1 MRKMVRHIKLKIK
14 DHNEDEAYEVYPLN
28 ISKDIFAS
36 FIMYD
41 DEGLIPHCHIR
52 IWRKDG
58 EKREYLYHIALRL
71 DKPKFFHIKELGILD
86 NKKYLGEIIKLLENR
101 LDSLS
106 YESSLWEFLFDS
118 WNFTLRNRKVN
129 PRRMKIPNYRKMI

>member
-1 MRKMVRHIKLKIK
+1 MVRRIKLKIK
-14 DHNEDEAYEVYPLN
+14 DHNEDEAYEVYPMN
-28 ISKDIFAS
+28 ISKDIFVS

-41 DEGLIPHCHIR
+41 DEGLFPHCHIK

-58 EKREYLYHIALRL
+58 EKREELYHIAIRL
-71 DKPKFFHIKELGILD
+71 DKNKFFHTKELGILD

-101 LDSLS
+101 LDTLS

-129 PRRMKIPNYRKMI
+129 PRRMKIPNYRKML

>member
-1 MRKMVRHIKLKIK
+1 MVRHIKLKIK
-14 DHNEDEAYEVYPLN
+14 DHNEDDAYEVYPMN
-28 ISKDIFAS
+28 ISKDVFVS

-41 DEGLIPHCHIR
+41 DEGLFPHCHIK
-52 IWRKDG
+52 IWRKVG
-58 EKREYLYHIALRL
+58 EKREELYHIALRL
-71 DKPKFFHIKELGILD
+71 DKLKFFHTKELGILD

-101 LDSLS
+101 LDTLS

>member
-1 MRKMVRHIKLKIK
+1 MVRHIKLKIK
-14 DHNEDEAYEVYPLN
+14 DHNEDEAYEVYPMN
-28 ISKDIFAS
+28 ISKDIFVS

-41 DEGLIPHCHIR
+41 DEGLFPHCHIK
-52 IWRKDG
+52 IWRKVG
-58 EKREYLYHIALRL
+58 EKRDELYHIAIRL
-71 DKPKFFHIKELGILD
+71 DKHKFFHIKELGILD

-101 LDSLS
+101 LDTLS

>member
-1 MRKMVRHIKLKIK
+1 MIQHIKLKIK
-14 DHNEDEAYEVYPLN
+14 DHNEDDAYEVYPMN
-28 ISKDIFAS
+28 ISKDIFVS

-41 DEGLIPHCHIR
+41 DEGLFPHCHIK
-52 IWRKDG
+52 IWRKVC
-58 EKREYLYHIALRL
+58 EKRNELYHIALRL
-71 DKPKFFHIKELGILD
+71 DKVKFFHTKELGILD
-86 NKKYLGEIIKLLENR
+86 NNKYLGEIIKVLENR
-101 LDSLS
+101 LDTLS

>member
-1 MRKMVRHIKLKIK
+1 MVRHIKLKIK
-14 DHNEDEAYEVYPLN
+14 DHNEDEAYEVYPMN

-41 DEGLIPHCHIR
+41 DEGLFPHCHIK

-58 EKREYLYHIALRL
+58 EKREELYHIAIRL
-71 DKPKFFHIKELGILD
+71 DKNKFFHTKELGILD
-86 NKKYLGEIIKLLENR
+86 NKKYLEEIIKLLENR
-101 LDSLS
+101 LDTLS

-129 PRRMKIPNYRKMI
+129 PRRMKIPNYRKII

>member
-1 MRKMVRHIKLKIK
+1 MIHHIKLKIK
-14 DHNEDEAYEVYPLN
+14 DHNEDEAYEVYPIEIEN
-28 ISKDIFAS
+28 NVFVS

-41 DEGLIPHCHIR
+41 DEGLFPHCHIR

-58 EKREYLYHIALRL
+58 EKREELYHIALRL
-71 DKPKFFHIKELGILD
+71 DKLKFFHTKELGILD
-86 NKKYLGEIIKLLENR
+86 NKKYLEEIIKLLENK
-101 LDSLS
+101 LDEYSGS
-106 YESSLWEFLFDS
+106 ESLWKFLISS

>member
-1 MRKMVRHIKLKIK
+1 MVRHIKLKIK
-14 DHNEDEAYEVYPLN
+14 DHNEDDAYEIYPMN

-41 DEGLIPHCHIR
+41 DEGLFPHCHIK

-58 EKREYLYHIALRL
+58 EKREELYHIAIRL
-71 DKPKFFHIKELGILD
+71 DKNKFFHIKELGILD
-86 NKKYLGEIIKLLENR
+86 NKKYLEEIIKLLENR
-101 LDSLS
+101 LDTLS

-129 PRRMKIPNYRKMI
+129 PRRMKIPNYRKML

>member
-1 MRKMVRHIKLKIK
+1 MVRHIKLKIK
-14 DHNEDEAYEVYPLN
+14 DHNEDDAYEIYPMN

-41 DEGLIPHCHIR
+41 DEGLFPHCHIK

-58 EKREYLYHIALRL
+58 EKREELYHIAIRL
-71 DKPKFFHIKELGILD
+71 DKNKFFHTKELGILD
-86 NKKYLGEIIKLLENR
+86 NKKYLEEIIKLLENR
-101 LDSLS
+101 LDTLS

-129 PRRMKIPNYRKMI
+129 PRRMKIPNYRKML

>member
-1 MRKMVRHIKLKIK
+1 MVRHIKLKIK
-14 DHNEDEAYEVYPLN
+14 DHNEDDAYEIYPMN

-41 DEGLIPHCHIR
+41 DEGLFPHCHIK

-58 EKREYLYHIALRL
+58 EKREELYHIALRL
-71 DKPKFFHIKELGILD
+71 DKLKFFHTKELGILD
-86 NKKYLGEIIKLLENR
+86 NKKYLEEIIKLLENR
-101 LDSLS
+101 LDTLS

-129 PRRMKIPNYRKMI
+129 PRRMKIPNYRKML

>member
-1 MRKMVRHIKLKIK
+1 MIHHIKLKIK
-14 DHNEDEAYEVYPLN
+14 DHNEDEAYEVYPMN
-28 ISKDIFAS
+28 ISKDIFVS

-41 DEGLIPHCHIR
+41 DEGLFPHCHIK
-52 IWRKDG
+52 IWRKVG
-58 EKREYLYHIALRL
+58 EKREELYHIALRL
-71 DKPKFFHIKELGILD
+71 DKLKFFHTKELGILD
-86 NKKYLGEIIKLLENR
+86 NKKYLEEIIKLLENR
-101 LDSLS
+101 LDTLS

>member
-1 MRKMVRHIKLKIK
+1 MVRHIKLKIK
-14 DHNEDEAYEVYPLN
+14 DHNEDEAYEVYPMN

-41 DEGLIPHCHIR
+41 DEGLFPHCHIR

-58 EKREYLYHIALRL
+58 EKREELYHIALRL
-71 DKPKFFHIKELGILD
+71 DKPEFFHTKELGILD
-86 NKKYLGEIIKLLENR
+86 NKKYLGEITKLLENK

-106 YESSLWEFLFDS
+106 YESSLWKFLFDS

-129 PRRMKIPNYRKMI
+129 PRRMKIPNYKKMI

>member
-1 MRKMVRHIKLKIK
+1 MVRHIKLKIK
-14 DHNEDEAYEVYPLN
+14 DHNEDDAYEVYPMN

-41 DEGLIPHCHIR
+41 DEGLFPHCHIK

-58 EKREYLYHIALRL
+58 EKREELYHIAIRL
-71 DKPKFFHIKELGILD
+71 DKNKFFHTKELGILD
-86 NKKYLGEIIKLLENR
+86 NKKYLEEIIKLLENR
-101 LDSLS
+101 LDTLS

-129 PRRMKIPNYRKMI
+129 PRRMKIPNYRKML

>member
-1 MRKMVRHIKLKIK
+1 MIHHIKLKIK
-14 DHNEDEAYEVYPLN
+14 DHNEDEAFEVYPMN
-28 ISKDIFAS
+28 ISKDIFVS

-41 DEGLIPHCHIR
+41 DEGLFPHCHIK
-52 IWRKDG
+52 IWRKVG
-58 EKREYLYHIALRL
+58 EKRKELYHIALRL
-71 DKPKFFHIKELGILD
+71 DKLKFFHTKELGILD
-86 NKKYLGEIIKLLENR
+86 NKKYLEEIIKLLENR
-101 LDSLS
+101 LDTLS